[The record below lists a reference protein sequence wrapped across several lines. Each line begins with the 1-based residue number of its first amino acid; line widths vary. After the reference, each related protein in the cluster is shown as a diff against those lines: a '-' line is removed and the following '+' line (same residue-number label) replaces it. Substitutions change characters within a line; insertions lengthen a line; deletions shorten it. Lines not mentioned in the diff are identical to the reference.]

1 MKNQILNNYDLLS
14 EGEYHDFF
22 EIVYIDDEFI
32 IYACPNWKYNIPY
45 FQFYRK
51 NKINSYCRISM
62 ENPIYLEK
70 SKENI
75 LTKNELNKLINILN
89 TQVKDSRY
97 IKKSFLGSNSW
108 EYIQYI
114 LNDIYES
121 SGSKVYLEN
130 KLDIPDYTLLPTID

>member
-1 MKNQILNNYDLLS
+1 MKNQTLNNYDILS
-14 EGEYHDFF
+14 KGEYHDFF
-22 EIVYIDDEFI
+22 EIVYIDDEII

-62 ENPIYLEK
+62 ESPIYLEK

-89 TQVKDSRY
+89 NEVKNSRY
-97 IKKSFLGSNSW
+97 IKKIFSGGAAGN
-108 EYIQYI
+108 
-114 LNDIYES
+114 IYN
-121 SGSKVYLEN
+121 LF
-130 KLDIPDYTLLPTID
+130 